1 MHDNQTPKL
10 PTIESLD
17 NIEEHY
23 YQIDQDANIT
33 FSDNDDNDQVSE
45 DDFFEPQFDLNELP
59 EEEKVEVSKI
69 DEVVSNSSLVNH
81 YIKYSLFYITFLQII
96 IKSTS

>member
-23 YQIDQDANIT
+23 YQIDQDVNIT
-33 FSDNDDNDQVSE
+33 FSDNDDDNDNDDD
-45 DDFFEPQFDLNELP
+45 DDFMPEPQFDTELP
-59 EEEKVEVSKI
+59 QLPQEEEKNTVS
-69 DEVVSNSSLVNH
+69 
-81 YIKYSLFYITFLQII
+81 YF
-96 IKSTS
+96 